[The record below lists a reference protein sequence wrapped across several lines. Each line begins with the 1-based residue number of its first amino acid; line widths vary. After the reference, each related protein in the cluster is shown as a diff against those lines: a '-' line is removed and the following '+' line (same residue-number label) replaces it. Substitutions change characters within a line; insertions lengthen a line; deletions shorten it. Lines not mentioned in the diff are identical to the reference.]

1 MNRVIKDGQT
11 FEYFRTK
18 KLALM
23 YCKANDLS
31 YKCVLGADDKKAAV
45 GKRWHVEVF
54 DIDIADLSDASKKVP
69 EIIREITPEYPEPP
83 APPPIRK
90 ICEDVVIPITEKK
103 LNLFARF
110 KARLD
115 KLFS

>member
-23 YCKANDLS
+23 YCKAHGRP
-31 YKCVLGADDKKAAV
+31 YKDVLGADNKKAKI
-45 GKRWHVEVF
+45 GERWHVE
-54 DIDIADLSDASKKVP
+54 
-69 EIIREITPEYPEPP
+69 
-83 APPPIRK
+83 
-90 ICEDVVIPITEKK
+90 IPVSEKK

>member
-18 KLALM
+18 KLALV

-54 DIDIADLSDASKKVP
+54 DIDIADLSDASKKVLKTVGI
-69 EIIREITPEYPEPP
+69 E
-83 APPPIRK
+83 PPPIRK